1 MVYADSMAFLAPQGQ
16 SPVIDVRKPPRL
28 DVAHVTAAS
37 QAALDFNATIA
48 EIWRF
53 VGTVLSSPMMPHG
66 LYGKG
71 DLDLPGM
78 GIVFGLQ
85 CPPEGLT
92 RDRVR
97 MLFDLGIRFM
107 GLAYDGITAYGSGF
121 LTEGGLTAAGCD
133 LLEWMAEA
141 GMILDLAHSND
152 QTAHEA
158 LHFAR
163 QHDLPLRVAA
173 THAGV
178 RGAYDCPRNLSDAV
192 LCGIAERDGYVGILL
207 TSFFLCEEG
216 FDPLAEFVDHVRHAI
231 RLIGAERVGV
241 GSDIPHVGMSM
252 ETAREQYDLMVKTL
266 GTGGRFGE
274 YFPDRPVEMIA
285 GGDKT
290 FPIIGNALRYAGFD
304 PDAAASVLGGN
315 FINFLRRSLP

>member
-1 MVYADSMAFLAPQGQ
+1 MAQQQPYYADSMAQLPAR
-16 SPVIDVRKPPRL
+16 DAKNPPRL

-37 QAALDFNATIA
+37 PVTMDFDAVVA
-48 EIWRF
+48 SIWRF
-53 VGTVLSSPMMPHG
+53 VGAAFTSPTMPHG
-66 LYGKG
+66 LYGRG
-71 DLDLPGM
+71 DLAMPGM

-92 RDRVR
+92 RDRVK
-97 MLFDLGIRFM
+97 LLSDLGIRFM
-107 GLAYDGITAYGSGF
+107 GLAYDGVTAYGSGF
-121 LTEGGLTAAGCD
+121 LAEGGLTAAGCD

-152 QTAHEA
+152 QTAREA
-158 LHFAR
+158 LYFAR

-178 RGAYDCPRNLSDAV
+178 RGAYDCQRNLSDAV

-252 ETAREQYDLMVKTL
+252 ETAREQYDRMVKTL
-266 GTGGRFGE
+266 GTGGRLGE

-290 FPIIGNALRYAGFD
+290 FPIIGNALRYAGFES
-304 PDAAASVLGGN
+304 DAAAGVLGGN